1 MDYEI
6 KDKSLSS
13 KGHERIEWASDFMP
27 VLGQIKERFKEEKP
41 LKGISIASCL
51 HVTTETAN
59 LMITLKEAGAKVAL
73 CASNPLSTQ
82 DDVAAALVIKFD
94 IPVFALRGADNES
107 YYRHIGNTIN
117 CGHDITMDDGADLV
131 STLHR
136 EYKNSLDAVIGGT
149 EETTTGVIRL
159 RAMARDG
166 ILGYPVVAVN
176 DSMTKYLFD
185 NRYGTGQSTIDG
197 ILRATN
203 FLIAGSYFVIV
214 GYGWCGKGVAKRASG
229 MGAKVI
235 VVETDPIKALEA
247 AMDGFQV
254 MPLME
259 AAAIG
264 DIFVTVT
271 GNKWIITKEE
281 IIRMKDNAIIGNSGH
296 FNVEL
301 KLEDLEDLSVKKRN
315 IRDNVIQYKLSD
327 GRRINLLGEGRLLNL
342 SCAEGHPAMVMD
354 MSFANQAY
362 SAVYLKEN
370 ARNLENRVYT
380 LPEEIDRD
388 IARVK
393 LETMGVKIDELTEEQ
408 KKYLDSWGEGT

>member
-1 MDYEI
+1 MDFDI
-6 KDKSLSS
+6 KDKNLSD
-13 KGHERIEWASDFMP
+13 KGLMRIEWASGFMP
-27 VLGQIKERFKEEKP
+27 VLNRIKEKFKEEKS
-41 LKGISIASCL
+41 LNGVKIAACL

-59 LMITLKEAGAKVAL
+59 LMIALKEAGADVTL

-82 DDVAAALVIKFD
+82 DEVASALVVNYN
-94 IPVFALRGADNES
+94 IPVFAWRGADNES
-107 YYRHIGNTIN
+107 YYRHIKSTIDSG
-117 CGHDITMDDGADLV
+117 CDITMDDGADLV

-136 EYKNSLDAVIGGT
+136 EYKSKLNEVFGGT

-159 RAMARDG
+159 KAMARDG
-166 ILGYPVVAVN
+166 ILGYPVIAVN

-203 FLIAGSYFVIV
+203 YLIAGSSFVVV

-235 VVETDPIKALEA
+235 VVETNPIKALEA
-247 AMDGFQV
+247 TMDGFQV
-254 MPLME
+254 MSLKK
-259 AAAIG
+259 ASSIG

-271 GNKWIITKEE
+271 GNKWVITKEE
-281 IIRMKDNAIIGNSGH
+281 ILKMKDNTIIGNSGH
-296 FNVEL
+296 FNIEI
-301 KLEDLEDLSVKKRN
+301 KLEDLEDLSVEHKK
-315 IRDNVIQYKLSD
+315 IRENVIQYKLSN
-327 GRRINLLGEGRLLNL
+327 GKRVNLLGEGRLLNL

-362 SAVYLKEN
+362 SAVYIKEN
-370 ARNLENRVYT
+370 AKKLEKKVYT

-388 IARVK
+388 IASVK
-393 LETMGVKIDELTEEQ
+393 LETLGIKVDELTEEQ
-408 KKYLDSWGEGT
+408 RKYLSSWTEGT

>member
-1 MDYEI
+1 M
-6 KDKSLSS
+6 
-13 KGHERIEWASDFMP
+13 
-27 VLGQIKERFKEEKP
+27 
-41 LKGISIASCL
+41 
-51 HVTTETAN
+51 
-59 LMITLKEAGAKVAL
+59 
-73 CASNPLSTQ
+73 
-82 DDVAAALVIKFD
+82 
-94 IPVFALRGADNES
+94 
-107 YYRHIGNTIN
+107 
-117 CGHDITMDDGADLV
+117 
-131 STLHR
+131 
-136 EYKNSLDAVIGGT
+136 
-149 EETTTGVIRL
+149 
-159 RAMARDG
+159 
-166 ILGYPVVAVN
+166 
-176 DSMTKYLFD
+176 
-185 NRYGTGQSTIDG
+185 
-197 ILRATN
+197 
-203 FLIAGSYFVIV
+203 

-380 LPEEIDRD
+380 LPEEIDRN

-393 LETMGVKIDELTEEQ
+393 LETMGIKIDELTEEQ

>member
-41 LKGISIASCL
+41 LKEISIASCL

-82 DDVAAALVIKFD
+82 DDVAAALVTKFD

-107 YYRHIGNTIN
+107 YYRHIRNTIN
-117 CGHDITMDDGADLV
+117 CGQDITMDDGADLI
-131 STLHR
+131 SMLHR
-136 EYKNSLDAVIGGT
+136 EYKNSLDTVIGGT

-159 RAMARDG
+159 RAMERDG
-166 ILGYPVVAVN
+166 ILRYPVVAVN

>member
-13 KGHERIEWASDFMP
+13 KGHERIEWASSFMP

-82 DDVAAALVIKFD
+82 DDVAAALVTKFD
-94 IPVFALRGADNES
+94 IPVFALRGTDNES
-107 YYRHIGNTIN
+107 YYRHIRNTIN
-117 CGHDITMDDGADLV
+117 CGQDITMDDGADLI
-131 STLHR
+131 SMLHR
-136 EYKNSLDAVIGGT
+136 EYKNSLDTVIGGT

-166 ILGYPVVAVN
+166 ILRYPVVAVN

-271 GNKWIITKEE
+271 GNKWVITKEE
-281 IIRMKDNAIIGNSGH
+281 ITRMKDNAIIGNSGH
-296 FNVEL
+296 FNVEV

-362 SAVYLKEN
+362 SAVYIKEN

-380 LPEEIDRD
+380 LPGEIDRD

-393 LETMGVKIDELTEEQ
+393 LETMGIKIDELTEEQ